1 MKHKW
6 IAVLLAVVMV
16 LGLLSGC
23 GGAAASSAQA
33 SESAAAE
40 AESAEA
46 AAAEPAPE
54 AATDAEAGSAE
65 DAEPEESA
73 EAPAEYAT
81 VSYPITEEPLTLSI
95 FWQFHMFLSM
105 FGVTQDIIP
114 TIPTFQMAEEKTGV
128 KLDFHLVGEE
138 NYGNSLQLLWA
149 SGDYCDLITNAERD
163 YTSGVDSAVEQDI
176 LLDLV
181 PYLEEHG
188 PDYLRILDQHPDFR
202 LDLTSSEGHIV
213 SFSEYCEYYDNGVVI
228 RKDWL
233 DQVGMESPKT
243 MDEVAEVAR
252 VFRDELGIRNPVMW
266 NSDLSA
272 FFGWTAFGVA
282 KPDLSDLG
290 WQVLED
296 GKTVAPAVTL
306 DGYKECL
313 QWMHDAF
320 EEKLC
325 TDDFMNVL
333 NIAYDDYI
341 YGNEAGIC
349 YSSSNLLAG
358 GGAARSGQPGY
369 DLRAI
374 PDPMKE
380 VGMENRLE
388 KTTGGVGA
396 SALAVSAQTEY
407 PEECVEYMNWLY
419 TDEGILVSNYGI
431 EGDGFVY
438 DENGKPQYT
447 DVIMNPGDMPVFVA
461 TFLHTSLVGTPYYNT
476 TERKIASFTTE
487 AERECIDVWLTG
499 RTGENLY
506 HGKLTMDESE
516 EYNRTVSDI
525 ATAASEQSLRFV
537 TGDRSL
543 DEYDAFIEDLRAMGL
558 DRLTEIKQAAYDRY
572 LGA

>member
-1 MKHKW
+1 MEKKW
-6 IAVLLAVVMV
+6 IALLLTAAMILSLLA
-16 LGLLSGC
+16 GC
-23 GGAAASSAQA
+23 GGTAASSEQAQESATEEMSA
-33 SESAAAE
+33 SEAVLQETEE
-40 AESAEA
+40 AEEEAEEEA
-46 AAAEPAPE
+46 SELEEASAAEP
-54 AATDAEAGSAE
+54 T
-65 DAEPEESA
+65 
-73 EAPAEYAT
+73 EYA
-81 VSYPITEEPLTLSI
+81 VVNYPITDEPLTLSI
-95 FWQFHMFLSM
+95 FWQYHMFLNM

-114 TIPTFQMAEEKTGV
+114 TIPTFQMAEKATGV

-138 NYGNSLQLLWA
+138 NFGNSLQLLWA

-163 YTSGVDSAVEQDI
+163 YTAGVDSAVDQEV

-202 LDLTSSEGHIV
+202 MDLTSSEGYIV
-213 SFSEYCEYYDNGVVI
+213 SFSEYCEYYDNGTVI

-233 DQVGMESPKT
+233 DQMGLEAPKT
-243 MDEVAEVAR
+243 MDEVMEVAR
-252 VFRDELGIRNPVMW
+252 AFRDELGARNPVMW
-266 NSDLSA
+266 NDDLSS
-272 FFGWTAFGVA
+272 FFGWSAFGVA
-282 KPDLSDLG
+282 KPGMNDLG

-296 GKTVAPAVTL
+296 GKTVAPSVTL
-306 DGYKECL
+306 EGYRECL
-313 QWMHDAF
+313 EWMNSAF
-320 EEKLC
+320 QEKLC
-325 TDDFMNVL
+325 TDDFMNVMG
-333 NIAYDDYI
+333 IAFDDYV
-341 YGNEAGIC
+341 YGNETGIC
-349 YSSSNLLAG
+349 FSSSNLLAG
-358 GGAARSGQPGY
+358 GGAERSGQPGY

-380 VGMENRLE
+380 EGAENPLE

-419 TDEGILVSNYGI
+419 TDDGILVSNYGI
-431 EGDGFVY
+431 EGDGFEY

-447 DVIMNPGDMPVFVA
+447 DVIMEPGNLPVFVA

-499 RTGENLY
+499 RTGADIY
-506 HGKLTMDESE
+506 HGKLTVDESE

-525 ATAASEQSLRFV
+525 ATAAAEQSLRFV
-537 TGDRSL
+537 TGDRPLS
-543 DEYDAFIEDLRAMGL
+543 EYDSFIEDLKSMGL

-572 LGA
+572 LEA

>member
-1 MKHKW
+1 MKQKW
-6 IAVLLAVVMV
+6 IALLLAAVMV
-16 LGLLSGC
+16 LSLLAGC
-23 GGAAASSAQA
+23 GGTAASSTQA
-33 SESAAAE
+33 SVGSAAETGSPE
-40 AESAEA
+40 AAAPETAPAEA
-46 AAAEPAPE
+46 AADTEE
-54 AATDAEAGSAE
+54 ASAE
-65 DAEPEESA
+65 DVAPEETA
-73 EAPAEYAT
+73 EEPEYAT

-114 TIPTFQMAEEKTGV
+114 TIPTFQMAEEATGV

-138 NYGNSLQLLWA
+138 NFGNSLQLLWA
-149 SGDYCDLITNAERD
+149 SGDYCDFITNAERE
-163 YTSGVDSAVEQDI
+163 YTAGVDSAVEQDI

-233 DQVGMESPKT
+233 DQVGMEAPRT

-266 NSDLSA
+266 NSDLSS

-282 KPDLSDLG
+282 KPEMSDLG

-306 DGYKECL
+306 DGYRECL

-333 NIAYDDYI
+333 NLAYDDYV
-341 YGNEAGIC
+341 YGNETGIC

-358 GGAARSGQPGY
+358 GGTDRSGQPGY
-369 DLRAI
+369 DLRPI

-380 VGMENRLE
+380 AGMENRLE

-407 PEECVEYMNWLY
+407 PEECVEYMNWIY

-438 DENGKPQYT
+438 GEDGKPQYT
-447 DVIMNPGDMPVFVA
+447 DVIMNPGEMPVFVA

-499 RTGENLY
+499 RTGADLY
-506 HGKLTMDESE
+506 HGKLTMEESE

-525 ATAASEQSLRFV
+525 ATAAAEQSLRFV

-572 LGA
+572 LEA

>member
-1 MKHKW
+1 MKLKW

-33 SESAAAE
+33 PESAAAE

-46 AAAEPAPE
+46 AAVEPAPE

-233 DQVGMESPKT
+233 DQVGMETPKT

-431 EGDGFVY
+431 EGDGFIY

>member
-1 MKHKW
+1 MKQKW

-33 SESAAAE
+33 PESAAAE

-46 AAAEPAPE
+46 AAVEPAPE

-233 DQVGMESPKT
+233 DQVGMETPKT

-431 EGDGFVY
+431 EGDGFIY

>member
-1 MKHKW
+1 MKQKW
-6 IAVLLAVVMV
+6 IALLLAAVMV
-16 LGLLSGC
+16 LSLLAGC
-23 GGAAASSAQA
+23 GGTAASSAQA
-33 SESAAAE
+33 SVGSAAETGSSE
-40 AESAEA
+40 AAAPETAPAEA
-46 AAAEPAPE
+46 AADTEE
-54 AATDAEAGSAE
+54 ASAE
-65 DAEPEESA
+65 DVAPEETA
-73 EAPAEYAT
+73 EEPEYAT

-114 TIPTFQMAEEKTGV
+114 TIPTFQMAEEATGV

-233 DQVGMESPKT
+233 DQVGMEAPKT
-243 MDEVAEVAR
+243 MDEVLDVAR
-252 VFRDELGIRNPVMW
+252 AFRDELGIRNPVMW

-296 GKTVAPAVTL
+296 GKTVVCSMELP
-306 DGYKECL
+306 GYKECL

-499 RTGENLY
+499 RTGEDLY
-506 HGKLTMDESE
+506 HGKLTMEESE

-525 ATAASEQSLRFV
+525 ATAAAEQSLRFV

-543 DEYDAFIEDLRAMGL
+543 EEYDSFIEDLRAMGL

-572 LGA
+572 LAA